1 MDEKETLTFKIG
13 LSGTS
18 DKKQTE
24 FKISING
31 NTLVHSKLTKP
42 VNETEYFEFTHDISE
57 GDNTLEISLLNKG
70 FGDTVLDSDGNIVND
85 MLLNIDSIEIDEID
99 LGSLKWTL
107 SSYEPVYP
115 ERYRA
120 EVVKKGEE
128 LPAAVK
134 NCVNL
139 GWNGTWKL
147 PFTSPFYIWLLE
159 NI

>member
-1 MDEKETLTFKIG
+1 MGEKETLAFKIG
-13 LSGTS
+13 LSRSS
-18 DKKQTE
+18 DKKPTE

-31 NTLVHSKLTKP
+31 NNIVHSKLSKS
-42 VNETEYFEFTHDISE
+42 VNETEYFEFSHDITE

-70 FGDTVLDSDGNIVND
+70 FGDTVLDSDGNIISD
-85 MLLNIDSIEIDEID
+85 LLLNIDSVEIDEID

-107 SSYEPVYP
+107 SQYEPIYP
-115 ERYRA
+115 ERYRVEA
-120 EVVKKGEE
+120 QKRGED
-128 LPAAVK
+128 LSSSVK

>member
-1 MDEKETLTFKIG
+1 MDEKEILAFKIG

-31 NTLVHSKLTKP
+31 DTVVHSKLTKQP
-42 VNETEYFEFTHDISE
+42 NETEYFEFTYEISE
-57 GDNTLEISLLNKG
+57 GDNNLEISLLNKG
-70 FGDTVLDSDGNIVND
+70 FGDTVIDNEGNIVGD

-107 SSYEPVYP
+107 SEYHPIYP

-120 EVVKKGEE
+120 EARKRGDE
-128 LPAAVK
+128 LSSPVK